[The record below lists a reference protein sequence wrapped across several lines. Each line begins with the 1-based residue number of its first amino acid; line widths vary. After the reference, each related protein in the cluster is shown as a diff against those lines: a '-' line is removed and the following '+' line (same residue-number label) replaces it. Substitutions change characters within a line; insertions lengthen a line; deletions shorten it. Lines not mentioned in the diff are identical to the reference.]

1 MGFEVGAG
9 VGFWCERWS
18 KGSVCFGVGGVGLR
32 VAARVVG

>member
-18 KGSVCFGVGGVGLR
+18 KGSVCFGVGGLR